1 MINLQFH
8 HNNVTY
14 KNCLKFLGL
23 VIEIQIKVMLRHNF
37 PFRLFHLQVT
47 TQNTYQ
53 EFEEREIL
61 QPNQGLKHIN
71 MKLEAQ
77 LRRNINLFL
86 ASISQPLVGKQTRVS
101 KARLDNKAKIN
112 LLLSLS
118 MDFYA

>member
-37 PFRLFHLQVT
+37 PFEKKCRLFHLQVT

-71 MKLEAQ
+71 MKLETQ
-77 LRRNINLFL
+77 LRRK
-86 ASISQPLVGKQTRVS
+86 SISSLYQPPAGRETNSRIKS
-101 KARLDNKAKIN
+101 
-112 LLLSLS
+112 
-118 MDFYA
+118 